1 MSTAAAASKMP
12 PVQSLKPKKSS
23 SLDEWQWKIVENRFK
38 EIKRQESKVRK
49 RSGPPFVRKEGKEAK
64 RNKIRAVGKAKSDYG
79 HQAQTFS
86 NERVFI
92 FLKCNHITI
101 VIEGTPLYDYDI
113 T

>member
-49 RSGPPFVRKEGKEAK
+49 RSGPPFVRKEGK
-64 RNKIRAVGKAKSDYG
+64 GKAIAKKG
-79 HQAQTFS
+79 KGKTFS
-86 NERVFI
+86 MRMESLRMDAAMEPA
-92 FLKCNHITI
+92 KK
-101 VIEGTPLYDYDI
+101 GK
-113 T
+113 